1 MRHMDRTLAG
11 RVRTTKI
18 VVALAGAAGLRAA
31 LGRISQKRLY
41 VAVNAESGMERSF
54 KKEVDALRL
63 GAGETFRGEGILA
76 VTKALLQS
84 GVSYVGG
91 YQGAPVSH
99 LLDVMVDAEDLLSDL
114 GVHLETCTN
123 EAAAAAMLG
132 ASINYPLRGAVTWKS
147 IVGTNVAADA
157 LSNLASPGVIGGALI
172 VLGEDYGEGASVIQ
186 ERSYAYAMKS
196 SIWLLDPR
204 PDLPTIVHMVEK
216 GFELSEASH
225 APVMLD
231 LRVRACHVTGEFLAK
246 DNKRGA
252 FSGQHRLE
260 GPPRFD
266 YGRLAHPPVIFT
278 QERLKIEERL
288 PAAQKFIRE
297 QKLNEV
303 IPGDI
308 DDIGIIVLGG
318 LTNGLLRALARLDL
332 ADLYGAS
339 RLPIYVLNV
348 AYPLVSEDVKDFC
361 VGKRAVLMVEEGS
374 PEYVEQQIGAILR
387 NADIQ
392 TRVLGKGCL
401 PRSGDYTSEAFIRGL
416 AAFLSETRPAGIDAD
431 GVAARAN
438 AMLAHKAAVS
448 ASIGDIPPRPPNFC
462 TGCPERPVFAAIK
475 LAQREIGPT
484 HISADIGCHSFATFA
499 PFSLG
504 NSILGYGMSLAS
516 AAAVGPNMKKRLI
529 SIMGDGGFWH
539 NGLITGVA
547 SNMFNKGDG
556 VLIVMQNG
564 YASATGQQ
572 YLPSSK
578 ANRSGSPTGMSIE
591 KTLRSLG
598 VTWLR
603 TVRSYSVAK
612 MTATLMDAMRTAE
625 RGLKV
630 IIADGECML
639 ARQRRIRAADAEKLD
654 RGERVVKTRYGV
666 DDEICTGD
674 HSCIRLS
681 GCPSLTVKPN
691 PDPLRT
697 DPVAAVIESCVGC
710 GLCGEVAHAAV
721 LCPSFYRADI
731 VSNPNWWDRT
741 LQKVRSTV
749 IGSLSGVG
757 ESAPSPQG
765 GEDRVRGLE
774 TLGDTRTPSLQ
785 PSPPRG
791 EGVRSG
797 APRLGAFPRPLT
809 IMIAAL
815 GGEGGGV
822 LTDWIVAAA
831 ASLGFPVQSTSIPG
845 VAQRT
850 GATTYHIEMVPA
862 RAPSGAASGKGR
874 PILALAPGV
883 GDVDLVVASE
893 LMEAGRAIV
902 GGYVTPDRTTTI
914 ASTSRSYLVT
924 EKIAMGDGRYDPQRL
939 ETAVEKNSKNTLLL
953 DLEAI
958 ARSSGAMINAVMLG
972 TIAATGGLPI
982 PAEAFEAAIRADGK
996 AVQANLRG
1004 FRAGLEAA
1012 RAGSQRRADPRK
1024 RYLAPSSTLADLESE
1039 IAAVPEVARAF
1050 MTEGVRRLAAY
1061 QDLAYAR
1068 LYLDRL
1074 KPIRDADAKAA
1085 AGGKLLAET
1094 ARHLAVRMSYEDVI
1108 RVAQVK
1114 IDPSRFARITRE
1126 MGVRPEQTFTVTEF
1140 LKPGVEEFC
1149 SVLPPWLARRILGLA
1164 ERYPAFGRAHLAM
1177 AVNTRSIFGYLRF
1190 YVLAKL
1196 RGFRPK
1202 TFRFQ
1207 QEQRAIEAWLRS
1219 IAQAAALSGELA
1231 LEIAECAR
1239 LIKGYGDTHARGT
1252 GNYRLITSQVIAPAL
1267 AGQMPARK
1275 AADAIANARTAAL
1288 LDPEGEALSQC
1299 LADLA
1304 APPVHAIAAE

>member
-1 MRHMDRTLAG
+1 
-11 RVRTTKI
+11 
-18 VVALAGAAGLRAA
+18 
-31 LGRISQKRLY
+31 
-41 VAVNAESGMERSF
+41 MERSF
-54 KKEVDALRL
+54 KKEVAALRL
-63 GAGETFRGEGILA
+63 GDGETFRGEGILA

-99 LLDVMVDAEDLLSDL
+99 LLDVMVDAEDLLADL
-114 GVHLETCTN
+114 GVHVETCTN

-172 VLGEDYGEGASVIQ
+172 VLGEDFGEGASVIQ

-204 PDLPTIVHMVEK
+204 PDLPTIVDMVEK

-246 DNKRGA
+246 NNKRGA
-252 FSGQHRLE
+252 YSGQHRLA
-260 GPPRFD
+260 GPPRFE

-278 QERLKIEERL
+278 QERLKVEERL

-297 QKLNEV
+297 HKLNEV
-303 IPGDI
+303 IAGDAN
-308 DDIGIIVLGG
+308 DIGIIVPGG
-318 LTNGLLRALARLDL
+318 LTNNLLRALARLDL

-339 RLPIYVLNV
+339 RIPIYVLNV
-348 AYPLVSEDVKDFC
+348 AYPLVPEEVKDFC
-361 VGKRAVLMVEEGS
+361 LGKRAVLVVEEGS
-374 PEYVEQQIGAILR
+374 PEYVEQQVNMILR
-387 NADIQ
+387 GADIS

-401 PRSGDYTSEAFIRGL
+401 ARSGDYNSEALLRGI
-416 AAFLSETRPAGIDAD
+416 AAFLTQTHPAGIDAD
-431 GVAARAN
+431 AVAKRVEEF
-438 AMLAHKAAVS
+438 LAHKPVAV
-448 ASIGDIPPRPPNFC
+448 ADAGDIPARPPNFC

-475 LAQREIGPT
+475 LVQRDIGPT

-516 AAAVGPNMKKRLI
+516 AAAVGPNMKKRPI
-529 SIMGDGGFWH
+529 AIMGDGGFWH

-572 YLPSSK
+572 YLPSSA
-578 ANRSGSPTGMSIE
+578 ANRSGTPTGITIE

-603 TVRSYSVAK
+603 TVRTYSVAK
-612 MTATLMDAMRTAE
+612 MAKTLKEAMRTAE

-639 ARQRRIRAADAEKLD
+639 ARQRRIRAADAEKLK
-654 RGERVVKTRYGV
+654 RGERVVKTRFGV

-697 DPVAAVIESCVGC
+697 DPVATVIESCVGC

-721 LCPSFYRADI
+721 LCPSFYRADVI
-731 VSNPNWWDRT
+731 SNPTWWDRT
-741 LQKVRSTV
+741 LFRLRSSV
-749 IGSLSGVG
+749 ISALGRGTSSPSRQRG
-757 ESAPSPQG
+757 EGGMRGLGPLGDSPKDSRIPSPQ
-765 GEDRVRGLE
+765 
-774 TLGDTRTPSLQ
+774 
-785 PSPPRG
+785 PSPLWG
-791 EGVRSG
+791 E
-797 APRLGAFPRPLT
+797 AARLAQPQSNARPLT
-809 IMIAAL
+809 ILIAAL

-831 ASLGFPVQSTSIPG
+831 ESQNFPVQSTSIPG

-850 GATTYHIEMVPA
+850 GATTYHIELVPTPMA
-862 RAPSGAASGKGR
+862 EKRR
-874 PILALAPGV
+874 PVLALAPGI

-893 LMEAGRAIV
+893 LMEAGRAIA
-902 GGYVTPDRTTTI
+902 GGFVTPDRTTTI
-914 ASTSRSYLVT
+914 ASTSRSYLVV
-924 EKIAMGDGRYDPQRL
+924 EKMAMGDGRYDQQRL
-939 ETAVEKNSKNTLLL
+939 LQSVEKSSKSTLLL

-958 ARSSGAMINAVMLG
+958 AREAGAMINAVMLG
-972 TIAATGGLPI
+972 AIAGAGALPI
-982 PAEAFEAAIRADGK
+982 PAGAFEAAIRADGK
-996 AVQANLRG
+996 AVEANLRG
-1004 FRAGLEAA
+1004 FRAGFDAA
-1012 RAGSQRRADPRK
+1012 RGGSHLRADPTK
-1024 RYLAPSSTLADLESE
+1024 RHQAPTASLADLEND
-1039 IAAVPEVARAF
+1039 IARMPEAARGV

-1074 KPIRDADAKAA
+1074 GPIRDADAKAGA
-1085 AGGKLLAET
+1085 DGQLLAEA

-1108 RVAQVK
+1108 RVAQAK
-1114 IDPSRFARITRE
+1114 IDPARFARIARE
-1126 MGVRPEQTFTVTEF
+1126 MAIKPDQPFALTEF

-1149 SVLPPWLARRILGLA
+1149 SILPPWLARPVL
-1164 ERYPAFGRAHLAM
+1164 AFGERHAKFAAAHCGM
-1177 AVNTRSIFGYLRF
+1177 AINTASVSGFMRF
-1190 YVLAKL
+1190 YILAKL
-1196 RGFRPK
+1196 RRLRPR
-1202 TFRFQ
+1202 TWRYQ
-1207 QEQRAIEAWLRS
+1207 EEQREIGNWLKLILR
-1219 IAQAAALSGELA
+1219 AAPSSAELA
-1231 LEIAECAR
+1231 IEIAECAR
-1239 LIKGYGDTHARGT
+1239 LIKGYGDTHKRGCD
-1252 GNYRLITSQVIAPAL
+1252 NYRVIVAQVIEPAL
-1267 AGQMPARK
+1267 AGQMPVRQAT
-1275 AADAIANARTAAL
+1275 DAIASARTAAL
-1288 LDPEGEALSQC
+1288 LDPEGEALAKC
-1299 LADLA
+1299 LAALA
-1304 APPVHAIAAE
+1304 SPPAHAIAAE